1 MFEKIL
7 VAIDKSEIT
16 NNILDATVEIANNK
30 KNYIQFT
37 LVNVSNVNVTRGMIY
52 IPENYLEEMLNEMER
67 ESLEQLQQTKS
78 KLVSEGILQKL
89 FTSRETLLIKY

>member
-30 KNYIQFT
+30 KI
-37 LVNVSNVNVTRGMIY
+37 
-52 IPENYLEEMLNEMER
+52 
-67 ESLEQLQQTKS
+67 
-78 KLVSEGILQKL
+78 
-89 FTSRETLLIKY
+89 